1 MTTLVSTKGNSI
13 LFSLIIVQWVAIRGI
28 NVRSDDKGGSIIT
41 LGQGSNKARMVEYL
55 NSTVKM
61 LIKRQ
66 LDKNQFATNTI
77 SFIDSTPW
85 NHS

>member
-1 MTTLVSTKGNSI
+1 M
-13 LFSLIIVQWVAIRGI
+13 
-28 NVRSDDKGGSIIT
+28 RSDDKGGSIIT
-41 LGQGSNKARMVEYL
+41 LGLQGSNKARMVEYL

-66 LDKNQFATNTI
+66 LDSNNLQQTPFHLLI
-77 SFIDSTPW
+77 VPWSPW